1 MFRPYFA
8 KIAMNT
14 PVITLLLLLSSP
26 ALLLAENS
34 VPAWEYSVQ
43 PVYGYRSDGKPGR
56 EVKITLPEKLKKK
69 AFLDVTIQGKTE
81 TTELTPPAEGASEFL
96 VLLPENVGVKN
107 PENGKITLRI
117 GENKMEKNLSVDAM
131 KHWKVYLY
139 NHSHVDIGYT
149 NTHKNVELLHK
160 KNILEGI
167 KLAEETKDYIHGAAY
182 RWNPEV
188 TWPLERLWQSNPEE
202 REKIIDA
209 IKKDYL
215 CIDASY
221 VNLNTS
227 TCSDEELFHIFDFSR
242 KMQKLTGKPMDV
254 FQQID
259 IPGMSWGLVPVM
271 AQEGVKYIM
280 SWPNSDRA
288 GNAHRNLDGQP
299 IWWVAPD
306 GKSKVLFFQP
316 GSYANSGSMGK
327 GGSTGRPWFGQRDP
341 NKVPAVIKTGT
352 AHVDFTKKCQELQ
365 KANSPFDF
373 LVLSWTL
380 WDNCPLD
387 ADVPEAVKTW
397 NERYAY
403 PKIIISG
410 AHEIMSMIEQK
421 YGDSLPV
428 VKGDYTEYWTD
439 GLGTASRLTAM
450 NRVSKEKLTQAETLW
465 TMLNNGMEAPREE
478 FDEAWRYIALGSEH
492 TYCAENPSEP
502 YFQDAIWKEKQSY
515 FHQAADKTTS
525 LFDES
530 LAPATDKSNGALGPA
545 EGPANGGIAVFNTHS
560 WDIKRGLVTVSRAE
574 SRKGDLVVDE
584 QGKELP
590 SQRLSSG
597 ELVFFAENVPAL
609 SSRHYR
615 ITKGTAKETTGCK
628 VTDTTLEN
636 GILRISLDPKSG
648 NITKLISGNSDY
660 NYANGNG
667 VNTFSWLPANI
678 DKPEADTVEK
688 ISITENGPL
697 VVELRVESQAKGCRK
712 VIRSVRLVQGQP
724 WVEISNIVD
733 KLPLLE
739 KDGIHFG
746 FEFNIP
752 ESKTR
757 LDIPWGI
764 MEIEKDQWPQ
774 GNRNWL
780 AIQRWVDVSNDK
792 AGVTLC
798 SLDAPLIEHGTRTA
812 NISLSWGSKGPW
824 LNKLEPSSTIYSW
837 AMNNHW
843 HTNFP
848 LTQEGEVNF
857 RYRVLP
863 HGTYSPVE
871 SNRFGV
877 EQSQPLVYVATNKDP
892 QVKPFISL
900 DNEKVYVTILKPT
913 NEKGT
918 SIVRL
923 RSLSDKP
930 ETVHISFP
938 GGTPKSVHK
947 CTLEEIPSEKVEKE
961 LTILPLGMV
970 TLRIEK

>member
-1 MFRPYFA
+1 
-8 KIAMNT
+8 MNT
-14 PVITLLLLLSSP
+14 PLIPLLLLLSSP
-26 ALLLAENS
+26 ALLSAENAA
-34 VPAWEYSVQ
+34 PTWEYSVQ

-56 EVKITLPEKLKKK
+56 EVKITLPEKLQKK
-69 AFLDVTIQGKTE
+69 AFLDINIQGKTE
-81 TTELTPPAEGASEFL
+81 TTELNPPAEGASEFL
-96 VLLPENVGVKN
+96 ILLPENIGVEN
-107 PENGKITLRI
+107 PAEGKITLRD
-117 GENKMEKNLSVDAM
+117 GENTSEKNLTVDAM

-149 NTHKNVELLHK
+149 NTHKNVEILHK
-160 KNILEGI
+160 TNIREGI
-167 KLAEETKDYIHGAAY
+167 KLGEESKDYIRGAAY

-242 KMQKLTGKPMDV
+242 KMQKITGKPMDV
-254 FQQID
+254 FQQLD

-280 SWPNSDRA
+280 SWPNSDRG
-288 GNAHRNLDGQP
+288 GNAHKNIDGQP
-299 IWWVAPD
+299 MWWVAPD
-306 GKSKVLFFQP
+306 GKSRVLFFQP
-316 GSYANSGSMGK
+316 GSYANSGSMSK
-327 GGSTGRPWFGQRDP
+327 GRTTGRPWFGQRDP
-341 NKVPAVIKTGT
+341 NKVPAVIKTGE
-352 AHVDFTKKCQELQ
+352 ANVDFTAKCQEAQ

-387 ADVPEAVKTW
+387 ADIPQAAKTW

-403 PKIIISG
+403 PQIIISG
-410 AHEIMSMIEQK
+410 GHEIMSMIEQK
-421 YGDSLPV
+421 YGDTLPV

-450 NRVSKEKLTQAETLW
+450 NRVSKEKLTQAETVW

-478 FDEAWRYIALGSEH
+478 FNEAWRYIALGSEH

-502 YFQDAIWKEKQSY
+502 YFQEAIWKVKQSY
-515 FHQAADKTTS
+515 FHEAADRTAS
-525 LFDES
+525 LMDES
-530 LAPATDKSNGALGPA
+530 LAPATDKSNGALGSPN
-545 EGPANGGIAVFNTHS
+545 GPANGGIAVFNTHS
-560 WDIKRGLVTVSRAE
+560 WDIKKGLVTVSPAE
-574 SRKGDLVVDE
+574 SRTGDLVVDSK
-584 QGKELP
+584 GKECP

-615 ITKGTAKETTGCK
+615 IKKGTAKETTGCK
-628 VTDTTLEN
+628 ITDSTLEN
-636 GILRISLDPKSG
+636 GIVRVSLDPKSG
-648 NITKLISGNSDY
+648 NITELISGNSDY
-660 NYANGNG
+660 NYAKGDG

-688 ISITENGPL
+688 VSVTENGPL

-780 AIQRWVDVSNDK
+780 AIQRWVDISNDK
-792 AGVTLC
+792 TGVTLC
-798 SLDAPLIEHGTRTA
+798 SLDAPLIEHGARSA
-812 NISLSWGSKGPW
+812 NISLSWGDQGPW
-824 LNKLEPSSTIYSW
+824 LKKLEPSSTLYSW
-837 AMNNHW
+837 VMNNHW

-857 RYRVLP
+857 RYRILP
-863 HGTYSPVE
+863 HGAYSPVE

-877 EQSQPLVYVATNKDP
+877 EQSQPLVYVLTDKDP
-892 QVKPFISL
+892 EVKPFLSL
-900 DNEKVYVTILKPT
+900 DNQKVYVTILKPT
-913 NEKGT
+913 DEKGT

-923 RSLSDKP
+923 RSLSDQP
-930 ETVHISFP
+930 ETVQLSFP
-938 GGTPKSVHK
+938 AGDPKSIHK
-947 CTLEEIPSEKVEKE
+947 CDQEEIPSEKIEKE